1 MAINTQE
8 YDVVY
13 GRLLGKGLSVE
24 SAKSM
29 ASVLIDLSNTSQ
41 TPIDTLLQSVTVNGL
56 VYSPEVYKAI
66 NKARTPSSQL
76 GYADINSVPL
86 MINQQMV
93 IPESNG

>member
-66 NKARTPSSQL
+66 NEARTPSSQL